1 MRLARR
7 VTPPPPDTSL
17 VVARESQGGVGDL
30 LLANYAYT
38 RAVEQ
43 GRGQQISLA

>member
-30 LLANYAYT
+30 VLANYAYT
-38 RAVEQ
+38 QAVEH